1 MANLRVVSIT
11 DHERVRARA
20 DLLADLVLFTSK
32 IADELHDVD
41 QRLRRLRKAV
51 ELLQQ
56 EGGGYAPLSDEA
68 KKGN

>member
-11 DHERVRARA
+11 DHETVRERA
-20 DLLADLVLFTSK
+20 NLLNDLALIAIK

-41 QRLRRLRKAV
+41 QRLRKLRNAV

-56 EGGGYAPLSDEA
+56 EGGGSQSS
-68 KKGN
+68 G